1 MTTATANDSIALEV
15 NGARRETRAAP
26 DTPLLYVLRNDFGL
40 AATRFGCGTE
50 QCGACVV
57 LADGKPVYACT
68 LPVSAAAGRR
78 ITTLEGLARGDDPHP
93 LQAALLD
100 AQAAQCGYC
109 IPGITMRAAALLAA
123 TPDPHEDEV
132 RAALDGHLC
141 RCGSHNR
148 IVRAVLEAARAMREA
163 AP

>member
-1 MTTATANDSIALEV
+1 MANNPANDVIALDV
-15 NGARRETRAAP
+15 NGARREARAAP
-26 DTPLLYVLRNDFGL
+26 DTPLLYVLRNDLGL

-78 ITTLEGLARGDDPHP
+78 ITTLEGLARGDEPHP
-93 LQAALLD
+93 LQSALLD

-109 IPGITMRAAALLAA
+109 IAGITMRAAALLAS
-123 TPDPHEDEV
+123 TPDPAEDDV

-148 IVRAVLEAARAMREA
+148 IVRAVLEAARTLREEA
-163 AP
+163 R

>member
-1 MTTATANDSIALEV
+1 METATANGAIALDV
-15 NGARRETRAAP
+15 NGARRETHATPA
-26 DTPLLYVLRNDFGL
+26 TPLLYVLRNDFGL

-78 ITTLEGLARGDDPHP
+78 ITTLEGLATAGAPHP
-93 LQAALLD
+93 LQAALID

-109 IPGITMRAAALLAA
+109 LSGITMRAAALLASA
-123 TPDPHEDEV
+123 PDPTESEV

-148 IVRAVLEAARAMREA
+148 IVHAVLEAARTMREA
-163 AP
+163 AR

>member
-1 MTTATANDSIALEV
+1 MGTATANDAIELDV
-15 NGARRETRAAP
+15 NGVRRASRAAP
-26 DTPLLYVLRNDFGL
+26 GTPLLYVLRNDFGL
-40 AATRFGCGTE
+40 VATRFGCGTE

-68 LPVSAAAGRR
+68 LAVRDAADRR
-78 ITTLEGLARGDDPHP
+78 ITTLEGLARGGEPHP

-109 IPGITMRAAALLAA
+109 LSGITMRAAALLAS
-123 TPDPHEDEV
+123 TPDPAEDEV

-163 AP
+163 AR

>member
-1 MTTATANDSIALEV
+1 MSTATAHEAIALEV

-26 DTPLLYVLRNDFGL
+26 QTPLLYVLRNDFGL

-68 LPVSAAAGRR
+68 LAVSAAKGRA
-78 ITTLEGLARGDDPHP
+78 ITTLEGLARDGKPHP
-93 LQAALLD
+93 LQSALLET
-100 AQAAQCGYC
+100 QAAQCGYC
-109 IPGITMRAAALLAA
+109 LSGITMRAAALLAS
-123 TPDPHEDEV
+123 TPDPAEDEV

-148 IVRAVLEAARAMREA
+148 IVRAVLAAARALRGA

>member
-1 MTTATANDSIALEV
+1 LPSASTLAVRD
-15 NGARRETRAAP
+15 AA
-26 DTPLLYVLRNDFGL
+26 D
-40 AATRFGCGTE
+40 
-50 QCGACVV
+50 
-57 LADGKPVYACT
+57 
-68 LPVSAAAGRR
+68 RR
-78 ITTLEGLARGDDPHP
+78 ITTLEGLARGGEPHP

-109 IPGITMRAAALLAA
+109 LSGITMRAAALLAS
-123 TPDPHEDEV
+123 TPDPAEDEV

-163 AP
+163 AR

>member
-1 MTTATANDSIALEV
+1 METGTVPSAIALRV
-15 NGARRETRAAP
+15 NGTPRETRAAAE
-26 DTPLLYVLRNDFGL
+26 TPLLYVLRNDLGL
-40 AATRFGCGTE
+40 AAARFGCGTE

-57 LADGKPVYACT
+57 LVDGKPEYACT
-68 LPVSAAAGRR
+68 LPVSAAAGRAV
-78 ITTLEGLARGDDPHP
+78 TTLEGLATGDEPHP
-93 LQAALLD
+93 LQAALLE

-109 IPGITMRAAALLAA
+109 LSGITMRAAALLTA
-123 TPDPHEDEV
+123 TPDPTEEAV

-163 AP
+163 RR